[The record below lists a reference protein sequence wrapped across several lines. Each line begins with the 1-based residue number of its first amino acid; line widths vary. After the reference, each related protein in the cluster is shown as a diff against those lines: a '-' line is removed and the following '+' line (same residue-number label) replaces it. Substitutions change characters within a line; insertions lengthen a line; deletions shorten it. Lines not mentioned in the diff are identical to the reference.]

1 MQRKDSSRGIALAL
15 VGVLA
20 VMLWPIW
27 LAVAA
32 AERSW
37 TWTVA
42 ASALVPLVVSVGVIA
57 VALRLPDR
65 LYHHY
70 EGGLH
75 RLGDRLHA
83 GMHRHA

>member
-1 MQRKDSSRGIALAL
+1 MQRKDSSRGIALVL

-42 ASALVPLVVSVGVIA
+42 ASALVPLAVSVGVIA
-57 VALRLPDR
+57 VALRLPER

-70 EGGLH
+70 ESGLH
-75 RLGDRLHA
+75 RLGDRRVA
-83 GMHRHA
+83 GTHRHA

>member
-1 MQRKDSSRGIALAL
+1 MPRKDSSRGIALVL

-42 ASALVPLVVSVGVIA
+42 ASALVPLAVSVGVIA
-57 VALRLPDR
+57 VALRLPER

-70 EGGLH
+70 ESGLH
-75 RLGDRLHA
+75 RIGDRLHA
-83 GMHRHA
+83 GTHRHA